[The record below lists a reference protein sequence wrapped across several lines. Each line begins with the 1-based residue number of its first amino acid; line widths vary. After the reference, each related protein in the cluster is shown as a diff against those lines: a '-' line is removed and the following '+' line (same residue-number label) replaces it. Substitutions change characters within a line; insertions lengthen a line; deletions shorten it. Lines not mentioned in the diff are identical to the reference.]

1 MSSANRR
8 HGAEACAYTI
18 SFQRSPP
25 LPGGCKDGWSHS
37 RTHVYTHRHA
47 HTCVHTRVHTYM
59 CAHTC
64 THTGTHTRVHT
75 QARTYVCSHSLEIAD
90 AELALK
96 QCWFSVSHLRA
107 YKTVVGRCSAG
118 AWLAP
123 RAPGGSGCEARCAL
137 GSPCPRTAVLLS
149 RGHIAA
155 QAGSASSCRAFRRWP
170 RRSPWV
176 ERDRLSLGLL

>member
-1 MSSANRR
+1 MQRWLVTFTHTRVHTQAR
-8 HGAEACAYTI
+8 AYMCTHTCTHI
-18 SFQRSPP
+18 HV
-25 LPGGCKDGWSHS
+25 C
-37 RTHVYTHRHA
+37 THVYTHRH
-47 HTCVHTRVHTYM
+47 
-59 CAHTC
+59 
-64 THTGTHTRVHT
+64 THTRVHT